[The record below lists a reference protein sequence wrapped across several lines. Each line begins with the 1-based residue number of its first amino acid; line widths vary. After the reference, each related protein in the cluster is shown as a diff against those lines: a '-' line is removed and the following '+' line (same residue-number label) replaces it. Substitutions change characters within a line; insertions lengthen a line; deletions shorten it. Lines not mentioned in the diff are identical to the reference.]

1 MKLVIFRGLTISNEW
16 VYGNLTVLEKQR
28 DILKPGSY
36 ISNSTGSPFA
46 YQVIPKTVGQNTGLR
61 DKNDIEIYEGDI
73 VIKFV
78 FGCNTYISSIE
89 FVDGAFG
96 YMSYYDE
103 FISFTENKNFKWESG
118 KSNEIEVVGNIH
130 TKTMDHEHQQKN
142 GD

>member
-36 ISNSTGSPFA
+36 ISNSAGSPFA

-78 FGCNTYISSIE
+78 SKWNTYRSSVV
-89 FVDGAFG
+89 FMDGAFW
-96 YMSYYDE
+96 YMSFYDE
-103 FISFTENKNFKWESG
+103 FIPFAANSSFEW
-118 KSNEIEVVGNIH
+118 KSSKSKQIEVVGN
-130 TKTMDHEHQQKN
+130 TYQNKGMK
-142 GD
+142 